1 MNKKIVILKMLW
13 RVITKSNHGV
23 ILLQID
29 NKQQLNILN
38 RKESDIR
45 ISYVGVDKRVA
56 LKILERIES
65 TIN

>member
-1 MNKKIVILKMLW
+1 MLW